1 MKGFGNHLTTGQRVA
16 YYRRRRGISQ
26 EVLAGLVGKT
36 QSWVE
41 KIEAGR
47 MPLDVL
53 SNITALARAL
63 DISVLELLPDD
74 IAPIDKGFRGQSV
87 PALRDLVLSYRFVN
101 PRFAGVTAQPVE
113 LADLKAHVANI
124 WNAYQSARFGFV
136 VAELQRVLP
145 IAFATTNV
153 IIGMQRDA
161 AQVQL
166 GYLYQVAASV
176 LTKLGEVDLAML
188 CADRGETAIHNVN
201 DTAAQTSLQRSIA
214 HALMANNQFYDA
226 LAVIEH
232 SVSLAPSR
240 TRTPELLSTVG
251 TLHLVAAMA
260 SARQRNRNEATAHLA
275 HAQNAAERLGADHN
289 HLWTAFG
296 PTNVAIHRVSVAAEL
311 GDFQVAVDQGATL
324 DVSRMPLERQVRHR
338 LEVAR
343 ALHYRAKIDDA
354 MRAVIGAESQA
365 PEQVRRHFLTHALLH
380 EWIRSKRTRAT
391 PELHGLAKRT
401 GVLPD

>member
-1 MKGFGNHLTTGQRVA
+1 VKGFGNQLTTGQRVA
-16 YYRRRRGISQ
+16 YYRRRRGVSQ

-63 DISVLELLPDD
+63 DLSVMDLLPDD
-74 IAPIDKGFRGQSV
+74 IAPVDKGFRGQSV
-87 PALRDLVLSYRFVN
+87 PALRHVVLSYRFVN
-101 PRFAGVTAQPVE
+101 PRYAGTATRPTDV
-113 LADLKAHVANI
+113 AGLKTHVASI
-124 WNAYQSARFGFV
+124 WNAYQAARFTFV

-145 IAFATTNV
+145 IAFATTKALA
-153 IIGMQRDA
+153 GAQRA
-161 AQVQL
+161 EAQVQL
-166 GYLYQVAASV
+166 AYLYQVAASV

-188 CADRGETAIHNVN
+188 CADRGETALQDI
-201 DTAAQTSLQRSIA
+201 DDLAARTSLQRSIA
-214 HALMANNQFYDA
+214 HALMANNQFDDA

-240 TRTPELLSTVG
+240 SRTPELLSTVG

-275 HAQNAAERLGADHN
+275 HAQNGAERLGDDHN

-311 GDFQVAVDQGATL
+311 GDFQIAADHGASL
-324 DVSRMPLERQVRHR
+324 DVSGMPVERQVRHR

-343 ALHYRAKIDDA
+343 ALHYRAKAGDA
-354 MRAVIGAESQA
+354 MRTVLAAETQA

-380 EWIRSKRTRAT
+380 EWIRSKRTRST
-391 PELHGLAKRT
+391 PELQGLATRA
-401 GVLPD
+401 GVLPG